1 MVIRGTL
8 FRLAAWYFL
17 LLVLILGCL
26 DVIVYFSLSEALHSR
41 ISADLQNRARQAI
54 QDLDITQGTVRTP
67 QIYNDPTYADTII
80 YVIQTKGEQE
90 VLVRND
96 PHALGLDHLPN
107 PNGVAAAKKGST
119 NENEVSLSGQPFDV
133 RTQPVYDRAG
143 DLVGV
148 LQVAKPIAQ
157 IQDDLDRLA
166 RQLGIASA
174 VALFMGAIAA
184 FLMAYKSLRPLRVAF
199 QRQREFVADAS
210 HELRTPL
217 TLIRTNAEALLRRA
231 RNTAAADY
239 AHSIL
244 EEVDQLNTIVSDLG
258 TLALADARQLPVE
271 REPVELERLVHDV
284 IANATPLAAERGITL
299 REQTETSAL
308 VMADPHRLRQLLL
321 ILLDNALTYTP
332 QGGEVTIALGRD
344 EDRAQLTVKD
354 TGEGIPPRSLP
365 HIFDR
370 FYRADKARSRERGGT
385 GLGLAIARWIVDAHK
400 GEIGVSSL
408 LGKGTS
414 VTVSLPLAPAQPV
427 PTVEMEPGTTALTG

>member
-231 RNTAAADY
+231 RNTGAADY
-239 AHSIL
+239 ARSIL

-258 TLALADARQLPVE
+258 TLALADARELPVE
-271 REPVELERLVHDV
+271 REPVELER
-284 IANATPLAAERGITL
+284 
-299 REQTETSAL
+299 
-308 VMADPHRLRQLLL
+308 
-321 ILLDNALTYTP
+321 
-332 QGGEVTIALGRD
+332 
-344 EDRAQLTVKD
+344 
-354 TGEGIPPRSLP
+354 
-365 HIFDR
+365 
-370 FYRADKARSRERGGT
+370 RSR
-385 GLGLAIARWIVDAHK
+385 
-400 GEIGVSSL
+400 
-408 LGKGTS
+408 
-414 VTVSLPLAPAQPV
+414 P
-427 PTVEMEPGTTALTG
+427 

>member
-26 DVIVYFSLSEALHSR
+26 DVIVYFSLPEALHSR

-157 IQDDLDRLA
+157 IQDDLDR
-166 RQLGIASA
+166 
-174 VALFMGAIAA
+174 
-184 FLMAYKSLRPLRVAF
+184 
-199 QRQREFVADAS
+199 
-210 HELRTPL
+210 
-217 TLIRTNAEALLRRA
+217 
-231 RNTAAADY
+231 
-239 AHSIL
+239 
-244 EEVDQLNTIVSDLG
+244 
-258 TLALADARQLPVE
+258 
-271 REPVELERLVHDV
+271 
-284 IANATPLAAERGITL
+284 
-299 REQTETSAL
+299 
-308 VMADPHRLRQLLL
+308 
-321 ILLDNALTYTP
+321 
-332 QGGEVTIALGRD
+332 
-344 EDRAQLTVKD
+344 
-354 TGEGIPPRSLP
+354 
-365 HIFDR
+365 

-400 GEIGVSSL
+400 GEIGVSSV

-427 PTVEMEPGTTALTG
+427 PTVEMEPRTTAL